1 MQQSLFYFLYA
12 KHTILTLQVSNK
24 LHPAKTLSILSVPP
38 STKQKVHSR
47 DYWRHSFESWCVLQ
61 FYLANP
67 SQNGV
72 QNMFLTLKNA
82 ERNSDIH
89 GDALSTILT
98 PPLTV

>member
-12 KHTILTLQVSNK
+12 KHKILALQVSNK
-24 LHPAKTLSILSVPP
+24 LHPAKTLSILRVPQALNRKLTAEITGGIAL
-38 STKQKVHSR
+38 SLGA
-47 DYWRHSFESWCVLQ
+47 F
-61 FYLANP
+61 FNFNLANP